1 MPSARLLLLLL
12 ILLSCNGRN
21 HTNQTNIPV
30 VAFVDAFEDNTLKQ
44 ARQGFWD
51 ALAKQGFSEN
61 KKSIRVIYRNAQG
74 DNTALLQALNYIISQ
89 QPMLIA
95 TCPSISTISALQQEK
110 KIPVFMMVAPEPSL
124 MKLTDDAGRTPPN
137 LFGVGENLH
146 YIDTSFLMMARVVK
160 PKQTTLRIGMIYNQA
175 EPQSVESIQ
184 RIEALARQHK
194 IELIRLS
201 VTSSAD
207 AKLTT
212 EAVLEKKVDAFF
224 ANPDN
229 IVFAAFESILQSCN
243 SRNVPIFTSEAGLV
257 ERGAVAAY
265 GADLY
270 QWGFQAGEQAA
281 EFLKTR
287 STQNLHWT
295 FPTIRKYV
303 YNHQQAKRYS
313 LSFPAYFERIDQ
325 PANTGTKTDS
335 TSKPFFI
342 GILLITLCLTPLVL
356 GIYLSMNVFNIPDIT
371 TDGSYTLGAACT
383 AVLMS
388 STNLPL
394 VTILLISMVAGLL
407 AGCVTAFIHTRF
419 RIDALLSGILVMTA
433 LYSVNL
439 TILGRSNQPIGSRT
453 TLFESIPITGHPVAD
468 ATLVAV
474 LLIAVLLTAT
484 WYLLRSDLG
493 IAMRATGNNP
503 SMTTALGINNNRMKI
518 GGLAL
523 ANGLTALSGHLMA
536 QYAGY
541 ADISMGIGIVIT
553 GLGSVLIGN
562 TLHQSLGLRGLFLQ
576 LLLVFAGCLIFEAV
590 LGYSLSLGA
599 DPAWLKGITALFVF
613 GIVAVSGFS
622 SKNNRA

>member
-1 MPSARLLLLLL
+1 MPSTRLLLFLL
-12 ILLSCNGRN
+12 ILFSCNGGH
-21 HTNQTNIPV
+21 HTNQSNIPV
-30 VAFVDAFEDNTLKQ
+30 VAFIDAFEDNTLKQ

-51 ALAKQGFSEN
+51 ALSKQGFSEN

-74 DNTALLQALNYIISQ
+74 DNTALLQALNFIISQ
-89 QPMLIA
+89 QPTLIA

-124 MKLTDDAGRTPPN
+124 MKLTDEAGRTPPN
-137 LFGVGENLH
+137 LFGVGENLQ
-146 YIDTSFLMMARVVK
+146 YIDTSFLLMARLVK

-184 RIEALARQHK
+184 RIEALARQYQ

-201 VTSSAD
+201 VTTSAD

-212 EAVLEKKVDAFF
+212 EAVLQKKVDAFF

-281 EFLKTR
+281 EYLKTR
-287 STQNLHWT
+287 STQNLHWSL
-295 FPTIRKYV
+295 PTIRKYV
-303 YNHQQAKRYS
+303 YNESQAKRFS

-325 PANTGTKTDS
+325 PANTKTDS
-335 TSKPFFI
+335 TSTPFFV

-388 STNLPL
+388 TTNLPL
-394 VTILLISMVAGLL
+394 VLILLISMVAGLL
-407 AGCVTAFIHTRF
+407 AGSITAFIHTRF

-439 TILGRSNQPIGSRT
+439 TILGRSNQPIGNRT
-453 TLFESIPITGHPVAD
+453 TLFESIPITGHPVFD
-468 ATLVAV
+468 ATLVAA
-474 LLIAVLLTAT
+474 LLITLLLTTT

-503 SMTTALGINNNRMKI
+503 SMTTALGINNNRIKI

-562 TLHQSLGLRGLFLQ
+562 TLHRTLGLRGLFLQ

-613 GIVAVSGFS
+613 GIVAVSGFT

>member
-1 MPSARLLLLLL
+1 MLL
-12 ILLSCNGRN
+12 LLSCNRKNNPEKGD
-21 HTNQTNIPV
+21 TPV
-30 VAFVDAFEDNTLKQ
+30 VAFIDAFEDNTLKQ
-44 ARQGFWD
+44 ARLGFWD
-51 ALAKQGFSEN
+51 ALAKQGFSE
-61 KKSIRVIYRNAQG
+61 KEKSIRVIYRNAQG
-74 DNTALLQALNYIISQ
+74 DNTALLQALNYMISQ
-89 QPMLIA
+89 RPTLIA
-95 TCPSISTISALQQEK
+95 TCPSISTITALQQEK

-137 LFGVGENLH
+137 LFGVGENLQ
-146 YIDTSFLMMARVVK
+146 YIDTSFLMMARVIK

-184 RIEALARQHK
+184 RIESLARQQN
-194 IELIRLS
+194 IELVRRS
-201 VTSSAD
+201 VTTSAD

-212 EAVLEKKVDAFF
+212 EAVLQKNVDAFF

-287 STQNLHWT
+287 STTNLHWAL
-295 FPTIRKYV
+295 PTVRKYV
-303 YNHQQAKRYS
+303 YNHNQARRFS
-313 LSFPAYFERIDQ
+313 LSFPAHFERIDQ
-325 PANTGTKTDS
+325 PSNTRTNS
-335 TSKPFFI
+335 TTTPFFI
-342 GILLITLCLTPLVL
+342 GILLITLCLTPLVF

-371 TDGSYTLGAACT
+371 TDGSYTLGAVCT

-394 VTILLISMVAGLL
+394 ILILLISIVAGLL

-439 TILGRSNQPIGSRT
+439 TILGRSNQPTGTRKN
-453 TLFESIPITGHPVAD
+453 LFESIFITGQPVTD
-468 ATLVAV
+468 ATLIAG
-474 LLIAVLLTAT
+474 LLIATLLAAT
-484 WYLLRSDLG
+484 WYLLRSDIG

-503 SMTTALGINNNRMKI
+503 SMTTALGINNNHMKM

-562 TLHQSLGLRGLFLQ
+562 TLHRTFSLRGLFMQ
-576 LLLVFAGCLIFEAV
+576 LLLVLAGCLIFESV

-622 SKNNRA
+622 TKNNQA